1 MRRIYLAFL
10 CFFRVLFGKPLPAE
24 LAPAP
29 AAPQLPAPAP
39 APASAP
45 ALPAARLASRTA
57 PEPGA
62 LQLLG
67 MFQREGR
74 LIDFLCEPIDGY
86 DDAAV
91 GVAVRDIHRGLKKVL
106 DDHFTVEPVVMGE
119 ENGPITVDPD
129 FDPARIRLVGHSG
142 RAGGGRGPVTAA
154 PARHVVGIDL
164 GTTASAVAVVD
175 TAEAPIVMMPVAQVV
190 APGQVEARP
199 TLPSYLYLPGAHD
212 LPAGALALPWDP
224 ARTWVVGE
232 LARARGA
239 EVPARLVAS
248 AKSWLCHPAVDL
260 TGPILPWG
268 APEEVEKLSPV
279 DASARYLEHLAQAFA
294 HAHGGAPLA
303 EQEIYVT
310 VPASFDAVARELTV
324 AAARKAGLPHVT
336 LLEEPQAAF
345 YSWLARAGGQRS
357 PASGRTRQPAANG

>member
-29 AAPQLPAPAP
+29 AAPQLPAPAS

-129 FDPARIRLVGHSG
+129 FDPARIRLVGNVNGKPPFQGILRHHG
-142 RAGGGRGPVTAA
+142 WRAAKVTL
-154 PARHVVGIDL
+154 PALAGEID
-164 GTTASAVAVVD
+164 SS
-175 TAEAPIVMMPVAQVV
+175 VV
-190 APGQVEARP
+190 AP
-199 TLPSYLYLPGAHD
+199 
-212 LPAGALALPWDP
+212 
-224 ARTWVVGE
+224 
-232 LARARGA
+232 A
-239 EVPARLVAS
+239 EV
-248 AKSWLCHPAVDL
+248 
-260 TGPILPWG
+260 
-268 APEEVEKLSPV
+268 EVP
-279 DASARYLEHLAQAFA
+279 
-294 HAHGGAPLA
+294 
-303 EQEIYVT
+303 
-310 VPASFDAVARELTV
+310 
-324 AAARKAGLPHVT
+324 
-336 LLEEPQAAF
+336 
-345 YSWLARAGGQRS
+345 
-357 PASGRTRQPAANG
+357 